1 MIHFFSPA
9 ACAAPIGRLSCIVG
23 PLGVLLALLLPG
35 AAQAQAPAWAAAV
48 AVMGGSTAADNSSS
62 VLATAVDSRGNVFV
76 TGSFR
81 GTVAFGSTVLT
92 SAGSFGDFDLFVA
105 KYVPSTATW
114 AWAQRGGGTLN
125 DVGQSIAV
133 SGSSVYVTG
142 SIQNNTA
149 DDSQVRF
156 GSASTARQNGASTT
170 LTADLV
176 VAKYTDNGASATLG
190 WTQVG
195 GGTSGDVGIGIA
207 ASGASVYVTGTIT
220 NNTADA
226 SQVRFGGGGTA
237 PGTSPQNGASA
248 TTTADLVVAKYTD
261 NGSSATLGWTQVG
274 GGTGNDVGIGIAV
287 SGASVYATGYINNN
301 SANGNGVIFGGGGTA
316 PGTVPVNGASATTT
330 ADLVVAKY
338 TDNGSSATLGWT
350 QVGGG
355 TGNDVGI
362 GIAASGAS
370 VYATGYTN
378 NNSADASQVRFGGG
392 GTTPGTLLQNG
403 ASSNNTA
410 DLVVAKY
417 TDNGSSATLGWTQVG
432 GGTGN
437 DLGRSIALSGAS
449 VYVTGSITNTTTDA
463 SQVRFGGGGTAP
475 GTVQVNGASTASS
488 DDLVVA
494 KYTDNG
500 ASATLGW
507 TQVGG
512 GTGNDLGLGIAVSG
526 QNVLTAGYVTS
537 SASFGSFAVAAAAGL
552 NTAVLARLVDNTLTP
567 LPVRAA
573 GSPAPAGLLALAP
586 NPSRATTLSGAEAGA
601 PVAVFDALGRP
612 VLTATADA
620 AGTARLV
627 LPTGLAPGVYVVRSG
642 ARAVRLAVE

>member
-1 MIHFFSPA
+1 M
-9 ACAAPIGRLSCIVG
+9 
-23 PLGVLLALLLPG
+23 
-35 AAQAQAPAWAAAV
+35 
-48 AVMGGSTAADNSSS
+48 
-62 VLATAVDSRGNVFV
+62 
-76 TGSFR
+76 
-81 GTVAFGSTVLT
+81 
-92 SAGSFGDFDLFVA
+92 
-105 KYVPSTATW
+105 
-114 AWAQRGGGTLN
+114 
-125 DVGQSIAV
+125 
-133 SGSSVYVTG
+133 
-142 SIQNNTA
+142 
-149 DDSQVRF
+149 
-156 GSASTARQNGASTT
+156 
-170 LTADLV
+170 
-176 VAKYTDNGASATLG
+176 
-190 WTQVG
+190 
-195 GGTSGDVGIGIA
+195 
-207 ASGASVYVTGTIT
+207 
-220 NNTADA
+220 
-226 SQVRFGGGGTA
+226 
-237 PGTSPQNGASA
+237 
-248 TTTADLVVAKYTD
+248 
-261 NGSSATLGWTQVG
+261 
-274 GGTGNDVGIGIAV
+274 
-287 SGASVYATGYINNN
+287 
-301 SANGNGVIFGGGGTA
+301 
-316 PGTVPVNGASATTT
+316 
-330 ADLVVAKY
+330 
-338 TDNGSSATLGWT
+338 
-350 QVGGG
+350 GGG

>member
-237 PGTSPQNGASA
+237 PGTSPQNGAS
-248 TTTADLVVAKYTD
+248 
-261 NGSSATLGWTQVG
+261 
-274 GGTGNDVGIGIAV
+274 
-287 SGASVYATGYINNN
+287 
-301 SANGNGVIFGGGGTA
+301 
-316 PGTVPVNGASATTT
+316 
-330 ADLVVAKY
+330 
-338 TDNGSSATLGWT
+338 
-350 QVGGG
+350 
-355 TGNDVGI
+355 
-362 GIAASGAS
+362 
-370 VYATGYTN
+370 
-378 NNSADASQVRFGGG
+378 
-392 GTTPGTLLQNG
+392 GTT
-403 ASSNNTA
+403 TA

>member
-1 MIHFFSPA
+1 M
-9 ACAAPIGRLSCIVG
+9 G

-274 GGTGNDVGIGIAV
+274 GGTGNDVGIGIA
-287 SGASVYATGYINNN
+287 
-301 SANGNGVIFGGGGTA
+301 
-316 PGTVPVNGASATTT
+316 
-330 ADLVVAKY
+330 
-338 TDNGSSATLGWT
+338 
-350 QVGGG
+350 
-355 TGNDVGI
+355 
-362 GIAASGAS
+362 ASGAS

-378 NNSADASQVRFGGG
+378 NDSADASQVRFGGG